1 MFVMYLFKSILLG
14 SYRGHSITAKRVIE
28 NSRLIPNCLNTF
40 SSILC
45 VA

>member
-1 MFVMYLFKSILLG
+1 MFVVFLFKTILLG
-14 SYRGHSITAKRVIE
+14 SYRGHSITVKRVIE
-28 NSRLIPNCLNTF
+28 NSRLIPNCLNMF

>member
-1 MFVMYLFKSILLG
+1 MFVVYLFKSNILG
-14 SYRGHSITAKRVIE
+14 SYRGHSITVKRVIE

-40 SSILC
+40 SSILF